1 MRFKL
6 FISIFF
12 LFSCFIRTE
21 AHSSEHIPVTI
32 SIRSIKDLKVKE
44 GQSIRIGQ
52 ILAPRPLEGENP
64 QGYISKR
71 HKRAVEKQQR
81 ILANFREIVEEED
94 LPEVLIQHE
103 EAKLRDLEFEA
114 KEHQLLNKQPKVFKE
129 TVYRS
134 PINGTI
140 RKVTP
145 LSSSDRLLSV
155 ELLVQLD

>member
-1 MRFKL
+1 MRLIFA
-6 FISIFF
+6 FFF
-12 LFSCFIRTE
+12 LFLLPVCGEEYNARRD
-21 AHSSEHIPVTI
+21 IPVTI
-32 SIRSIKDLKVKE
+32 SIRSIKDLRVKE

-52 ILAPRPLEGENP
+52 VLAPRPLEAETP
-64 QGYISKR
+64 RSYISER

-114 KEHQLLNKQPKVFKE
+114 KEHQLLSKQPKAFKDNF
-129 TVYRS
+129 YRS

-145 LSSSDRLLSV
+145 LSSSDGLLSV
-155 ELLVQLD
+155 ELIVEMD